1 MKSHLSKKKNSMEVE
16 IKNNP
21 FLSEYFVKRFEEVR
35 EMVKESD
42 KNTAR
47 NHISDLVKELLQGTA
62 LCPIFVR
69 RLENYLNTY
78 IKKIDVRF

>member
-1 MKSHLSKKKNSMEVE
+1 METE

-35 EMVKESD
+35 EMVKECCD

-69 RLENYLNTY
+69 RLENYMNTY
-78 IKKIDVRF
+78 IKKIDVGF